1 MEIISGN
8 PASEKAK
15 NINQLEFWIST
26 TLYILALIS
35 ICTQTTYNSGYS
47 YHFSAS
53 SIDYSVM
60 KNFFLPEMFKISVV
74 YISFLL
80 FNFCF
85 MPQLSRKNNIALNII
100 LSILVTGFSIVGW
113 MVANTYAQAYRLVD
127 FDNMS
132 NAYDML
138 FGEAFTYVFFLYLL
152 FNAYAF
158 FNERGLELL
167 NKIHFL
173 RNYNH
178 NIVQEI
184 FTTTRIW
191 LISLLVFA
199 AVLSFKLD
207 YDLLVIWLIAPPANI
222 FLAFC
227 SIYYIIPNLR
237 KNQKGF
243 GRYFWGNVAVS
254 SIITLLLLIMLVP
267 FMRNGETVPVTLIL
281 AAIAMVCITTPLA
294 WYIYKNKFEKQTEI
308 QMLKTELGKSDA
320 SLNFLKSQINPHF
333 LFNALNTLFG
343 TALQENAERTGEGI
357 QKLGDMMRFMLHENT
372 QDKIS
377 LTREV
382 EYLNNYIDLQKLRTS
397 RSADIRIEAQIEEQ
411 INNLQIT
418 PMLLIPFIE
427 NAFKHGISLQQPSY
441 IKMTLQTKESTLY
454 FDVSNSIYIKADN
467 DPEKLKSGIGLENVK
482 QRLSLLYPGKH
493 ELIIR
498 ESANEFFVH
507 LTLKLV

>member
-1 MEIISGN
+1 MEIISGH
-8 PASEKAK
+8 PAAIKSK

-35 ICTQTTYNSGYS
+35 ICTKINYGPGHSYQFADNGLNYN
-47 YHFSAS
+47 
-53 SIDYSVM
+53 VLQ
-60 KNFFLPEMFKISVV
+60 NFFLPEVFKITML
-74 YISFLL
+74 YFSFLL
-80 FNFCF
+80 FNFVS
-85 MPQLSRKNNIALNII
+85 MPQLARKQNMIMNLII
-100 LSILVTGFSIVGW
+100 TVSVTAFSIIAW
-113 MVANTYAQAYRLVD
+113 MVANTYTQAYRLLQYD
-127 FDNMS
+127 DIDQ
-132 NAYDML
+132 AYGIF
-138 FGEAFTYVFFLYLL
+138 FGEAFSYIFFLYLL
-152 FNAYAF
+152 INAYSY

-167 NKIHFL
+167 KKVPFL
-173 RNYNH
+173 NHYNN
-178 NIVQEI
+178 NIIQEI
-184 FTTTRIW
+184 FTATKIW
-191 LISLLVFA
+191 LILLMVFA
-199 AVLSFKLD
+199 AVLSLRID
-207 YDLLVIWLIAPPANI
+207 YELLVIWLLVPPINI
-222 FLAFC
+222 FFAFLA
-227 SIYYIIPNLR
+227 IYYIIPNLR
-237 KNQKGF
+237 KNFKGF
-243 GRYFWGNVAVS
+243 GRYFWGNVGLT
-254 SIITLLLLIMLVP
+254 IIISLLLLIILIP
-267 FMRNGETVPVTLIL
+267 FMRNGEIVPITLVLNIICL
-281 AAIAMVCITTPLA
+281 ICITTPSA
-294 WYIYKNKFEKQTEI
+294 WYIYKHKFEKLSEI

-320 SLNFLKSQINPHF
+320 NLNFLKSQINPHF

-397 RSADIRIEAQIEEQ
+397 RSADIRIDTHIEEQ
-411 INNLQIT
+411 LNNLQIT

-441 IKMTLQTKESTLY
+441 IKITLQTKEHTLY

-482 QRLSLLYPGKH
+482 QRLSLLYYGKH

-507 LTLKLV
+507 LTLKLD